1 MTVPDIAGNT
11 STIERIFYVDAI
23 DWVIS
28 QPSVA
33 IGNIS
38 PLIGQYSAPSEL
50 TITVQT
56 V

>member
-1 MTVPDIAGNT
+1 MNVPDISGNT
-11 STIERIFYVDAI
+11 SMIERIFYIDAI
-23 DWVIS
+23 DWVVS
-28 QPSVA
+28 QPTVA